1 MTGVSGTATT
11 KMTLSSAGNLTITGD
26 AKVGTSQSAGVIL
39 TSPDS
44 TEYRLIVANGGALST
59 SAV

>member
-1 MTGVSGTATT
+1 MSIASDGKVTV
-11 KMTLSSAGNLTITGD
+11 TGD

>member
-1 MTGVSGTATT
+1 MFYNGNEKFATTNTGVTV
-11 KMTLSSAGNLTITGD
+11 TGD

-39 TSPDS
+39 TSPDA
-44 TEYRLIVANGGALST
+44 TEYRLIVANDGTLST